1 MLPVHPVNSLA
12 IELESHTNSWKCIR
26 QNMSIVQIFITTETS
41 WSTTQVAHVHW
52 AQVSVH
58 SLSKSYTHSTSS
70 PDVHVHF
77 PSQTVPVSQ
86 LIILKCKHRIM
97 GVSSN
102 TCGGVDTH
110 VQNVVN
116 VTNSFSVILL
126 LLVLTVSIMSGLSCY
141 QFIIKKIV
149 FGLVKKKN
157 NR

>member
-1 MLPVHPVNSLA
+1 MPPVHPLNTLA
-12 IELESHTNSWKCIR
+12 VELESHTNSWKCIR

-41 WSTTQVAHVHW
+41 WSTTQVTPCLLG
-52 AQVSVH
+52 SCI
-58 SLSKSYTHSTSS
+58 SPLSKSYTHSTSS